1 MQKTFPRS
9 FDALG
14 DIYVFTEQIL
24 AAASVTDSSRQT
36 IHLAIEELF
45 TNMVKYGR
53 GADHDILLDVM
64 AGDGAVTVSL
74 TDFDADEFD
83 VTADRGVD
91 TSKPLDR
98 RRPGGLGLHLV
109 QKMVDSIEYDYHDRQ
124 STIRFTKESG

>member
-1 MQKTFPRS
+1 MRKTFPRS
-9 FDALG
+9 FDSLG

-24 AAASVTDSSRQT
+24 TAAAVTDSSRQT
-36 IHLAIEELF
+36 VHLAIEELF
-45 TNMVKYGR
+45 TNIVKYG
-53 GADHDILLDVM
+53 GGGHDILLDVL
-64 AGDGAVTVSL
+64 AHDGSVIVSL

-83 VTADRGVD
+83 VTTDREVD